1 LSQPPKSTPH
11 SDLDGVHRDE
21 KPNVESAIEAGE
33 GTEDLARASDE
44 AAARPGHSEDV
55 KNRDDRSR

>member
-1 LSQPPKSTPH
+1 MSKPPETTPH

-21 KPNVESAIEAGE
+21 RPNVESAVDSGE
-33 GTEDLARASDE
+33 GSEDLARAANEDS
-44 AAARPGHSEDV
+44 ARPDFSEDV